1 MICPL
6 LNRFCMTSNINIFT
20 LQTIQV
26 KGIWN
31 TTSTITI
38 ISIFL
43 YGVQLKKLGC
53 CRKLK

>member
-31 TTSTITI
+31 ATSTITI